1 MRDMWHAGVL
11 EDMQQEELRGEAEA
25 PGKLPQLIR
34 EVSLWDTRV
43 HQHFVALYRALGVR
57 GCGGPS

>member
-25 PGKLPQLIR
+25 PGKLAQLIR

>member
-1 MRDMWHAGVL
+1 
-11 EDMQQEELRGEAEA
+11 
-25 PGKLPQLIR
+25 LIR